1 MAGGYTSADSE
12 MQILT
17 GQDPVLQTALAS

>member
-17 GQDPVLQTALAS
+17 GQDPVLPAALAS